1 MRTRYALFCGVGKG
15 HSPFWR
21 CCRCRDLKHPSSTP
35 QKAQRLDVEGFVLL
49 GFDLAEDE
57 IQDLRVIESQPRLV
71 FDKSAMKFVGGFKFA
86 MPEEDGNTVPVKN
99 ITFKV
104 RFRLQ

>member
-1 MRTRYALFCGVGKG
+1 M
-15 HSPFWR
+15 
-21 CCRCRDLKHPSSTP
+21 
-35 QKAQRLDVEGFVLL
+35 DVEGFVLL
-49 GFDLAEDE
+49 GFDLAEDGE

-71 FDKSAMKFVGGFKFA
+71 FDKSAMKFVGGFEFA